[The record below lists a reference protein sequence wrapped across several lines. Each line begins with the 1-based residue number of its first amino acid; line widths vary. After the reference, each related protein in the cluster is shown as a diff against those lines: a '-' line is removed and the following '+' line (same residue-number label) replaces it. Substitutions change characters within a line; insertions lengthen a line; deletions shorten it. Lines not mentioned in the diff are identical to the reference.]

1 MFEEWFSHILNFKP
15 NKTKINILIILKV
28 GNYYLYMYI
37 NIYILQPV
45 TNSTNIRYY
54 ILQ

>member
-1 MFEEWFSHILNFKP
+1 MFEEWFSHILNFNCSQIKQI
-15 NKTKINILIILKV
+15 KINILIILKV

-45 TNSTNIRYY
+45 TNSTNRR
-54 ILQ
+54 